1 MKKIWIYLLAICS
14 IAIAFS
20 SCSENSDDKWRD
32 DNLAFYNR
40 MTKLPNVH
48 AIGDSINGFP
58 GVCYQII
65 KEGSG
70 KSPIIG
76 NVVNVSYK
84 AWLYNDTISYDAIP
98 ELKAKTAF
106 NSSSD
111 YEFTVGSEVID
122 GWSLATQYMHVG
134 DKWRVFIRYD
144 MGYGN
149 YDNSNVPAYS
159 TLIFDIELK
168 EIVSDN

>member
-1 MKKIWIYLLAICS
+1 MKKIGIYLLAICS

-65 KEGSG
+65 KKGSG
-70 KSPIIG
+70 KAPIIG
-76 NVVNVSYK
+76 NVVNVSYE
-84 AWLYNDTISYDAIP
+84 AWLYNDTIS
-98 ELKAKTAF
+98 
-106 NSSSD
+106 
-111 YEFTVGSEVID
+111 
-122 GWSLATQYMHVG
+122 
-134 DKWRVFIRYD
+134 
-144 MGYGN
+144 
-149 YDNSNVPAYS
+149 
-159 TLIFDIELK
+159 
-168 EIVSDN
+168 